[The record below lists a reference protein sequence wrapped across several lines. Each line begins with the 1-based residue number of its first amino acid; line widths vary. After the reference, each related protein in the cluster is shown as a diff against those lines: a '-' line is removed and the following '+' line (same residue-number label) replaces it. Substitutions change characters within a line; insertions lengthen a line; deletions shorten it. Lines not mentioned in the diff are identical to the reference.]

1 VALNGFKT
9 SNSLQMKRHVN
20 RKETDMFYMQTHLS
34 EDLGLFCQSDKNVV

>member
-34 EDLGLFCQSDKNVV
+34 RRFGTFLSKW